1 MSVREIITGADTPV
15 LRAKAKPVAKVTR
28 EVQELLKDMAETC
41 VLADGQGLA
50 APQIGVSE
58 RVIVAVLNDRL
69 VGLVNPE
76 ITWRSGEMMRD
87 EEGCLSLP
95 HEYVMVQ
102 RDKSIG
108 VKFLDVNGKPQE
120 LRLSDM
126 NARVVQHEVD
136 HLNGVLIVDYS
147 AKKKKE
153 PKHEGEEM

>member
-1 MSVREIITGADTPV
+1 MPIRSIITGADTPV
-15 LRAKAKPVAKVTR
+15 LRAKAKPVAKVTK

-41 VLADGQGLA
+41 LMADGQGLA

-58 RVIVAVLNDRL
+58 RVIVAVLNERL

-76 ITWRSGEMMRD
+76 ITWRSGEMVRD

-95 HEYVMVQ
+95 NLYVMVP
-102 RDKSIG
+102 RDRSIG

-126 NARVVQHEVD
+126 NARVIQHEVD
-136 HLNGVLIVDYS
+136 HLDGVLIIDHS
-147 AKKKKE
+147 SKKKTQ
-153 PKHEGEEM
+153 PKHDKEEM

>member
-1 MSVREIITGADTPV
+1 MPKREIVTGENTPV
-15 LRAKAKPVAKVTR
+15 LRAKAKPVAKVTK

-41 VLADGQGLA
+41 IMADGQGLA

-76 ITWRSGEMMRD
+76 ITWRSGEMVRD

-102 RDKSIG
+102 RDKAIG
-108 VKFLDVNGKPQE
+108 VKFLDVNGKQQE

-126 NARVVQHEVD
+126 NARVIQHEVD
-136 HLNGVLIVDYS
+136 HLDGVLIVDYS
-147 AKKKKE
+147 TKKKKE
-153 PKHEGEEM
+153 PKHGGEEM

>member
-1 MSVREIITGADTPV
+1 MAARPIVTGADTPV
-15 LRAKAKPVAKVTR
+15 LRAKAKPVAKVTK

-58 RVIVAVLNDRL
+58 RVIVAVLNERL

-76 ITWRSGEMMRD
+76 ITWRSSEMVRD

-95 HEYVMVQ
+95 HQYVVVA
-102 RDKSIG
+102 RDRAIG

-126 NARVVQHEVD
+126 DARVIQHEVD
-136 HLNGVLIVDYS
+136 HLDGILIVDHS
-147 AKKKKE
+147 AKKKSQ
-153 PKHEGEEM
+153 PKHDKEEM

>member
-1 MSVREIITGADTPV
+1 MSARTIVTGANTPV

-28 EVQELLKDMAETC
+28 DVQELLKDMAETC
-41 VLADGQGLA
+41 VLSDGQGLA

-58 RVIVAVLNDRL
+58 RVIVAMLNDRL

-76 ITWRSGEMMRD
+76 ITWRSGEMVRD

-95 HEYVMVQ
+95 HEYVVVP
-102 RDKSIG
+102 RDKAIG

-126 NARVVQHEVD
+126 NARVIQHEVD
-136 HLNGVLIVDYS
+136 HLDGVLIVDYS
-147 AKKKKE
+147 SKKKKE